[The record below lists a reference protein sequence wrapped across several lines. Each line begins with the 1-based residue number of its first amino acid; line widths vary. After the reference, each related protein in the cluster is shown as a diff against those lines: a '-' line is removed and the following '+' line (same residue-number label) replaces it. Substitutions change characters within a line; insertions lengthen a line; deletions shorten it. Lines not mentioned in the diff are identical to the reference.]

1 MEMVDFQFLEDTVQA
16 RSLQWLNE
24 LAQARPQVMLHLC
37 STMRSILDDVLL
49 HGQNATT
56 LDAAHTLLRTLS
68 SDRRYVRQLNLN
80 TNVADVLEGKGFG
93 GSGSRAQWVQWRT
106 TSATASS

>member
-1 MEMVDFQFLEDTVQA
+1 
-16 RSLQWLNE
+16 
-24 LAQARPQVMLHLC
+24 
-37 STMRSILDDVLL
+37 MRSILDDVLL

-93 GSGSRAQWVQWRT
+93 GLWQSCSMGSMEDYQRDCFELTEKLIEVRR
-106 TSATASS
+106 SSICLNVFRLRLTIYPAHYYLNKMI